1 MQTENNA
8 PAAPAAT
15 PAPNGAADNNQ
26 VTTTPPASGTEAP
39 GAPAATDP
47 AAPAGDAGKQGEPQE
62 KQEGANSGTEG
73 DGESTERDE
82 QGRFKPKLQRRIDE
96 LTRARHQAE
105 RDRDYWRQQAE
116 ARQAPPAAPN
126 PDDYASDED
135 YQQALLDHRIESG
148 INRQL
153 STEAKQRAEQA
164 DQQANSVRDQTYAE
178 RMRATAAR
186 IPDFAEVVGKSNLDV
201 SQALVDALKDSE
213 YGPDI
218 AYQLAKNPA
227 EAARLS
233 AMDVRTL
240 DRTLGRMEADI
251 AKTTPAAAAP
261 AAPAAR
267 TTNAPAPA
275 RTGAPAGAAPAN
287 TDPSKMSQ
295 ADFEVWARA
304 NGAKLI

>member
-1 MQTENNA
+1 MQTENTA
-8 PAAPAAT
+8 PAAPAAAA
-15 PAPNGAADNNQ
+15 PAAADANQ
-26 VTTTPPASGTEAP
+26 VITTPPANGAEAP
-39 GAPAATDP
+39 GAPAATE
-47 AAPAGDAGKQGEPQE
+47 APAGDAGKQGEPQE

-73 DGESTERDE
+73 EGDPADRDE
-82 QGRFKPKLQRRIDE
+82 QGRFKPKLQKRIDE
-96 LTRARHQAE
+96 LTAARRQAE
-105 RDRDYWRQQAE
+105 RDRDFWRSQAE
-116 ARQAPPAAPN
+116 TRQAPPAAPN
-126 PDDYASDED
+126 PDDYASDDD

-148 INRQL
+148 INRKL
-153 STEAKQRAEQA
+153 STEAQQRADQA

-233 AMDVRTL
+233 QMDMRTL
-240 DRTLGRMEADI
+240 DRTLGRMEADL
-251 AKTTPAAAAP
+251 AKTTPAHAP

-287 TDPSKMSQ
+287 NDPSKMSQ
-295 ADFEVWARA
+295 TDFETWARA